1 MARAP
6 GAQVLT
12 TSRARGVERRLG
24 ATFPGRCLASFVAL
38 QGADRAM
45 AIAAQTLTALVPL
58 LLLIGVLAPADGRA
72 AFSTFLVD
80 RFRLTG
86 TTAQVV
92 AHLFARPPDGSIGV
106 LSALLLVFSG
116 VTLSRRLQRM
126 YLHAWRLEPVRGIA
140 ASRDAALGLAVLL
153 AAVSLLALARS
164 LVAELPLHE
173 VLGWALSVATGLV
186 LWTTVPWLLLGRRLA
201 WGRLLPAG
209 ALAAACCGG
218 YAIAS
223 AVYMPRLIE
232 SYSRRYG
239 MFGVTLALVGW
250 LLCIAVIVVATT
262 VVAAEWDRSP
272 PSWARRP
279 RTAPGPDAGAGSG

>member
-6 GAQVLT
+6 EAEVLT
-12 TSRARGVERRLG
+12 TPRVRGPARRLE
-24 ATFPGRCLASFVAL
+24 ATFPGRCLASSMAV

-45 AIAAQTLTALVPL
+45 AIAAQALTALVPL
-58 LLLIGVLAPADGRA
+58 LLLIGVLAPADDRA

-92 AHLFARPPDGSIGV
+92 THLFARPPGGSIGV
-106 LSALLLVFSG
+106 LSALLLVLSG
-116 VTLSRRLQRM
+116 VSLSRRLQRM
-126 YLHAWRLEPVRGIA
+126 YQQAWRLDRVRGIG

-164 LVAELPLHE
+164 LVDELPLHE
-173 VLGWALSVATGLV
+173 VLGWGLSMATGLA

-201 WGRLLPAG
+201 WRRLLPAG

-223 AVYMPRLIE
+223 AVCMPRLIE

-250 LLCIAVIVVATT
+250 LLCIAVIAVATT
-262 VVAAEWDRSP
+262 VIAAEWDRSP
-272 PSWARRP
+272 PPWARRP
-279 RTAPGPDAGAGSG
+279 PTTSDPDAGAGNG